1 MMNLPKYGSWWIAIV
16 IMMLALVLCAQ
27 EPVKP
32 RVDLSYSR
40 VNDELPIVKVKVR
53 KRVDRRYYPVKGV
66 QVEVFMDSLSDVA
79 LVGTGSTGESGEVV
93 VQIPESQMVRL
104 HSKNGVL
111 FLARTEPTDS
121 VLIGNADLEIQN
133 ARLTLLSDA
142 DSTMTAKIMSFSDS
156 MVLPVSEVEIKFFL
170 KTSIGNLPISDE
182 YLETDES
189 GIVSFKFEGI
199 FPGDT
204 SGYVTIAAQVEDHDD
219 FGTLWAT
226 RKVQWGTPTE
236 YGPDSNGK
244 SLSSSRNEA
253 PVWLLILTNSM
264 IACIIGVII
273 YLLFLI
279 HKIRK
284 LNSSS
289 KSKLS

>member
-133 ARLTLLSDA
+133 ARLTLLTNV
-142 DSTMTAKIMSFSDS
+142 DSTMTAKFMSFSDS
-156 MVLPVSEVEIKFFL
+156 MVSPVSEVEIKFFL

>member
-104 HSKNGVL
+104 HSKNSVL

-133 ARLTLLSDA
+133 ARLTLLTNV
-142 DSTMTAKIMSFSDS
+142 DSTMTAKFMSFSDS
-156 MVLPVSEVEIKFFL
+156 MVSPVSEVEIKFFL

-226 RKVQWGTPTE
+226 RKVQWGTLTE

-264 IACIIGVII
+264 IAGIIGVII